1 MRNFGKISIN
11 EGNNMTV
18 NQKIR
23 IMRKERNI
31 TTTVLSE
38 KIGISQS
45 SVVRYEN
52 GSVKYVPLDLLDKMA
67 EVFGC
72 SVDDLIEGDSRY
84 TQKKTEL
91 NQSSYLRMSKIFWSN
106 IGNYQPK
113 KRTQS

>member
-1 MRNFGKISIN
+1 MN

-18 NQKIR
+18 NQKIH

-31 TTTVLSE
+31 TTTDLSK

-67 EVFGC
+67 EVFPPVC
-72 SVDDLIEGDSRY
+72 DSVI
-84 TQKKTEL
+84 
-91 NQSSYLRMSKIFWSN
+91 
-106 IGNYQPK
+106 
-113 KRTQS
+113 